1 MQSKRAE
8 HLDIV
13 KALGIIAVVYGHA
26 QGPLAIFVSLYHMA
40 LFFFVSGFFYK
51 DIYTQTPFRLVRKR
65 LKSLYVPFIAFGL
78 FFGLLHNFLYSI
90 NVYSDNIESVYNRTV
105 YFVSNREYLLN
116 LAKILAFA
124 KVEQILAPLWF
135 LPVLFIVTMIFLLVN
150 YVLYKTEPARKGIWL
165 AVTMVIISCAGFFY
179 YPKHNVFLR
188 PISIA
193 MVVSIMFYFGYV
205 YKRYE
210 QSIELNGGIALACF
224 AILASGYRF
233 GPIDTGGHIFVSLPF
248 YLVCSLA
255 GVYLNLFLATR
266 IPEGTLFRKFLLYTG
281 KNTITILA
289 LHFVAFRLVNYLQVV
304 VRGLPVYLTA
314 SHPTLNTSG
323 GWWVIY
329 LVAGIA
335 LPLASRM
342 IYDRLKFALFQRSA
356 SPDAA

>member
-1 MQSKRAE
+1 MQSKRAD

-40 LFFFVSGFFYK
+40 LFFFVSGYFYK
-51 DIYTQTPFRLVRKR
+51 DSYAQAPLLLVRKR
-65 LKSLYVPFIAFGL
+65 LKSLYLPFIAYGL

-90 NVYSDNIESVYNRTV
+90 NVYSDSVTSVYNRTI
-105 YFVSNREYLLN
+105 YFVSNKEYLLN
-116 LAKILAFA
+116 LLKILSFA

-150 YVLYKTEPARKGIWL
+150 YVLYRTSPAQKDVWL
-165 AVTMVIISCAGFFY
+165 AATIVIISCVGFFY
-179 YPKHNVFLR
+179 YPEHNVFLR
-188 PISIA
+188 PVSIA
-193 MVVSIMFYFGYV
+193 MVVSSMFYFGHLFR
-205 YKRYE
+205 RYE
-210 QSIELNGGIALACF
+210 RSIELNGGIALACF
-224 AILASGYRF
+224 AVLAASYRF

-255 GVYLNLFLATR
+255 GVYLNLFLSMR
-266 IPEGTLFRKFLLYTG
+266 VPEGTLFRRFLIYTG
-281 KNTITILA
+281 RNTITILA

-314 SHPTLNTSG
+314 SHPALNTSG
-323 GWWVIY
+323 GWWVVY
-329 LVAGIA
+329 LLMGVA

-342 IYDRLKFALFQRSA
+342 LYDRLKLALFQRSA
-356 SPDAA
+356 SPDAV